1 MEEITQQEL
10 DAYLNG
16 FFAAMDIL
24 KQQETATINATQN
37 LINQL

>member
-10 DAYLNG
+10 DTYLDG

>member
-10 DAYLNG
+10 DAYLDG
-16 FFAAMDIL
+16 FFAAMDML
-24 KQQETATINATQN
+24 KQQETATIQNTQK